1 MKNKRN
7 ALGRGLSAILRNP
20 KTDII
25 ENRDDEKNL
34 VSTINNISIKD
45 IQINPFQPRTEFDE
59 EKLFELSESIK
70 ELGIIQ
76 PITVRKLGYNKYQL
90 ISGERRLRA
99 SKVLNL
105 KTIPSY
111 IRIANDE
118 QMLEMALV
126 ENIQRD
132 NLNPIDIALSFQR
145 LIKECN
151 LTQEECGNKLGKQR
165 STITNFLRLLKLPSK
180 IQEGLKQA
188 FDAKCGTGEF
198 DKANEKHKFFE
209 YKSKEETDKRL
220 VSNFFEWYSLNKEKL
235 RKPLFDKEIVGFGEL
250 FRQLSFADIGT
261 STIQSRA
268 VAGFANN
275 TVIFC
280 MPGSTGAC
288 KTAWDG
294 IICEQLDSRYGPCNF
309 VELLE
314 M

>member
-20 KTDII
+20 KTDIT
-25 ENRDDEKNL
+25 ENRNEEKNL
-34 VSTINNISIKD
+34 VSTINNISIED

-99 SKVLNL
+99 SKILNL

-180 IQEGLKQA
+180 IQEGLK
-188 FDAKCGTGEF
+188 
-198 DKANEKHKFFE
+198 
-209 YKSKEETDKRL
+209 KERITVGHARAL
-220 VSNFFEWYSLNKEKL
+220 ININ
-235 RKPLFDKEIVGFGEL
+235 DKENQLNIYHDIIENGFSVREVEQIAKDFIDRRYKFGGKVKKTKSENIIAFAHQKKIFDLSKNLNQKIEL
-250 FRQLSFADIGT
+250 KTTKKGNGKIIIPFSNEDELSDIFNK
-261 STIQSRA
+261 I
-268 VAGFANN
+268 
-275 TVIFC
+275 
-280 MPGSTGAC
+280 
-288 KTAWDG
+288 K
-294 IICEQLDSRYGPCNF
+294 L
-309 VELLE
+309 
-314 M
+314 

>member
-20 KTDII
+20 KTDIT
-25 ENRDDEKNL
+25 ENRDDKKNL
-34 VSTINNISIKD
+34 VSTINNISTED
-45 IQINPFQPRTEFDE
+45 IQINPFQPRTEFNE

-99 SKVLNL
+99 SKILNL

-180 IQEGLKQA
+180 IQEGLKKERITVGHARALININDTENQLNIYLDIIESGFSVREVEQIA
-188 FDAKCGTGEF
+188 KDFIDKKYKFDAKVKKTKSENIIAFAHQKKIF
-198 DKANEKHKFFE
+198 DLSKNLNQKIELKTTKKGNGKIIIPFSNEDELSDIF
-209 YKSKEETDKRL
+209 
-220 VSNFFEWYSLNKEKL
+220 NKIKL
-235 RKPLFDKEIVGFGEL
+235 
-250 FRQLSFADIGT
+250 
-261 STIQSRA
+261 
-268 VAGFANN
+268 
-275 TVIFC
+275 
-280 MPGSTGAC
+280 
-288 KTAWDG
+288 
-294 IICEQLDSRYGPCNF
+294 
-309 VELLE
+309 
-314 M
+314 